1 MKTILMLTV
10 GLMLAGCGSMETM
23 SETMALPQPPRDPL
37 QVPVTVLRWTR
48 YALAPDRASAFSAI
62 PFALKIRSVQAGH

>member
-48 YALAPDRASAFSAI
+48 YALALDD
-62 PFALKIRSVQAGH
+62 